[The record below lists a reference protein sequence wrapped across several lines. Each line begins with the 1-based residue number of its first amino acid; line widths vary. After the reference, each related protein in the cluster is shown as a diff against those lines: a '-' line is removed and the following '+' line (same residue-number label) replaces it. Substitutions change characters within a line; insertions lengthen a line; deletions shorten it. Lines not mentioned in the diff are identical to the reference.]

1 VVAGSR
7 SSTSAETK
15 DMEFIKPGRQFDF
28 MSKRWYFIGFSALLL
43 VLSVF
48 SFFKPG
54 PQIGT
59 DFKGGTELEVAFKT
73 DIDPSEVRTAVESLG
88 FTGADVIRVRDSGA
102 VNTNRFLIRVQDVTV
117 LTDQQKQVIQDK
129 LCHVNEGVQPSGDFE
144 TRCPENVRAS
154 EVKFSPG
161 GDKIS
166 MRYETAPDLPA
177 IKAQFSGISGV
188 ELREGQNNPILV
200 SPRDHKVEA
209 QLKSRGDQLLD
220 GLRNKLG
227 ADKVPDRALRV
238 EWIGPKAG
246 AQLRDAAITSVV
258 ISIVFIMAYIAFRFD
273 LRFAPGGIVALI
285 HDVGIALGAM
295 IITHREITLSTVAA
309 LLTIVGYSINDTVI
323 VYDRIRENL
332 TKHRNMTFSEIINL
346 SISEMLGRTI
356 ITSGVTSLS
365 MLAFLIWGTG
375 AIKDFAFAML
385 VGFVVGTYS
394 SIYVAAPITEWIDR
408 KFFGGQTS
416 APRKKVNRTKA
427 IKRADAVV

>member
-1 VVAGSR
+1 
-7 SSTSAETK
+7 
-15 DMEFIKPGRQFDF
+15 MEFIKPGQQFDF
-28 MSKRWYFIGFSALLL
+28 MSKRWLFIGVSAILLL
-43 VLSVF
+43 LSAF
-48 SFFKPG
+48 SFIKPG
-54 PQIGT
+54 PELGT

-73 DIDPSEVRTAVESLG
+73 DVDAGEIRKAVEGLG
-88 FTGADVIRVRDSGA
+88 FTGADVIHVRDTGA
-102 VNTNRFLIRVQDVTV
+102 VSANRYLIRVQDITV

-129 LCHVNEGVQPSGDFE
+129 LCFLPEGAEPSADFI
-144 TRCPENVRAS
+144 TRCPETARAS

-166 MRYETAPDLPA
+166 MRYENAPDLA
-177 IKAQFSGISGV
+177 ALKAQLTGISGL
-188 ELREGQNNPILV
+188 ELREGQNNPIVV
-200 SPRDHKVEA
+200 SARDHKVEA

-227 ADKVPDRALRV
+227 ADKVPNRALRV

-246 AQLRDAAITSVV
+246 AQLRDAAITSIV

-273 LRFAPGGIVALI
+273 LRFAPGGIIALV

-295 IITHREITLSTVAA
+295 IITHREITLTTVAA

-332 TKHRNMTFSEIINL
+332 TKHRNMTFPAIINL
-346 SISEMLGRTI
+346 SVSEMLGRTI

-375 AIKDFAFAML
+375 TIKDFAFTFL
-385 VGFVVGTYS
+385 VGVVVGTYS

-408 KFFGGQTS
+408 RFFGGQTS
-416 APRKKVNRTKA
+416 APRKKVTRTKA
-427 IKRADAVV
+427 VKRADAVV